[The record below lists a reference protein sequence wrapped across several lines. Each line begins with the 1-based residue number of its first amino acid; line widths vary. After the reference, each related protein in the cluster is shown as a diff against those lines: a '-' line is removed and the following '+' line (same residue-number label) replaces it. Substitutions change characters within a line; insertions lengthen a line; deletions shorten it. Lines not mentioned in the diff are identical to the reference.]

1 MSAKGNVVEATLK
14 DVLKKAGF
22 TKGTGHRW
30 VKIDADSTILIE
42 LQRSQWAKEFYI
54 NFGVFYHPK
63 QEPPSRPR
71 FVDAH
76 LGGRIQALHPNRSA
90 SHLNR
95 ALNLQGSKM
104 TDEARASAIERWLTL
119 SLPLIDEF
127 RNLKNLRSHPRRI
140 EEMRSNG
147 IFYTLDETT

>member
-14 DVLKKAGF
+14 EVLKEAGF
-22 TKGTGHRW
+22 TKSAGHRW
-30 VKIDADSTILIE
+30 VKINADSTILIE

-54 NFGVFYHPK
+54 NFGVFDHPK

-90 SHLNR
+90 SYLSR
-95 ALNLQGSKM
+95 ALNLQGSKI
-104 TDEARASAIERWLTL
+104 TDEARASAIRRWLNL
-119 SLPLIDEF
+119 SLPLIDAL
-127 RNLKNLRSHPRRI
+127 RNLKSLRSHPRKI

-147 IFYTLDETT
+147 IFYTLDEAT